1 MSRCLRLSGFMAL
14 GLAIFAGRPGQA
26 RADGEVGLVVETAGV
41 ATTYC
46 IAYSG
51 DGITGEELLRRA
63 GYSIEQF
70 GGSGGRTVCAIGETG
85 CKDASSFTSCF
96 CQCQGAS
103 CIYWA
108 FFTREYG
115 KNWVYSALAFN
126 LRKADDGDLHGWR
139 WGAGGPNS
147 APAPVDLTFEQVC
160 GHAPRGGVAPTATAE
175 PATAVPVI
183 TLAPASPSPAATA
196 AEPPPLTAAATIA
209 ATAAVPTVTV
219 TIAGGP
225 TPGGGAITLVRGE
238 TPIATGASVPAEDG
252 NGGGVSAGIVA
263 FAAVAGAL
271 LAATAGA
278 LAWRARR
285 GG

>member
-1 MSRCLRLSGFMAL
+1 MRRHAWLTGFIAA
-14 GLAIFAGRPGQA
+14 GLAIVAAWPAAA
-26 RADGEVGLVVETAGV
+26 RADGEVGLVVENAGV

-51 DGITGEELLRRA
+51 DGITGEELVRRA

-85 CKDASSFTSCF
+85 CKDASSFSSCF
-96 CQCQGAS
+96 CQCQGAN
-103 CIYWA
+103 CVYWA

-126 LRKADDGDLHGWR
+126 LVKADDGDVHGWR

-160 GHAPRGGVAPTATAE
+160 GHTPRGGVAPTATAE

-183 TLAPASPSPAATA
+183 TLVPASPSPAVTA
-196 AEPPPLTAAATIA
+196 AEQPPATVP
-209 ATAAVPTVTV
+209 ATQTVPTVTV

-238 TPIATGASVPAEDG
+238 TPIATGASVPAEDD
-252 NGGGVSAGIVA
+252 NDGGGSAGIVA
-263 FAAVAGAL
+263 FGAIAGL
-271 LAATAGA
+271 LMAATAGA
-278 LAWRARR
+278 LVWRGRR

>member
-126 LRKADDGDLHGWR
+126 LLKAADGDVHGWR

-147 APAPVDLTFEQVC
+147 APAPADLTFEQVC
-160 GHAPRGGVAPTATAE
+160 GHTPRGGVAATATPGETATM
-175 PATAVPVI
+175 PASTLIPASATAVTSAMPGE
-183 TLAPASPSPAATA
+183 TASPPIAASTAAPPTVVVTLSATA
-196 AEPPPLTAAATIA
+196 AGQG
-209 ATAAVPTVTV
+209 VTV
-219 TIAGGP
+219 VQGSTPAG
-225 TPGGGAITLVRGE
+225 GE
-238 TPIATGASVPAEDG
+238 TPADG
-252 NGGGVSAGIVA
+252 DEGDDGGGIPGSVLA
-263 FAAVAGAL
+263 F
-271 LAATAGA
+271 GA
-278 LAWRARR
+278 LATAMLAAIAAALIWRGRN